1 MPAISK
7 EQAFALAM
15 GAYIDPANAANNA
28 TFNINPNLTTTNRL
42 NWLLTGSVNLPTIPL
57 LGDLPNVPYTLV
69 STTTNVGGGVLDYIE
84 GGDIN
89 DNNSITQPELNYHTT
104 GRGILKK
111 LK

>member
-15 GAYIDPANAANNA
+15 GAYVDPANAANNA

-42 NWLLTGSVNLPTIPL
+42 NWLLTGSVDLPTIPQ
-57 LGDLPNVPYTLV
+57 LGNPGAATYTLA
-69 STTTNVGGGVLDYIE
+69 TTSTNVGGGVLDYIE

-89 DNNSITQPELNYHTT
+89 SSNSITQPELNYHTT